1 MEEEPEHPEK
11 EPQQACS
18 VYRPNRYRLGLVF
31 LRRQRLSVCC
41 RRSKP
46 LTNKLPYDSGG
57 VYCIT
62 GSPSLPQQSASWRG
76 RQSTSVNYNNTR
88 RRSSRPRSA
97 NPIFHIS
104 SPLSHPCLQKA
115 RYYMSLRS
123 LNSIVVKQS
132 HIFYINYINNIHC
145 KQKILHKI
153 AVSCQWRTRLPIH
166 HMAEHVLK
174 QCRDILQFKHSFK
187 KVKCGSI
194 YTPTE
199 TPTLKI

>member
-76 RQSTSVNYNNTR
+76 RQSTLVNYNNTR

-145 KQKILHKI
+145 KQKILHKNSSLVPMADTSANTPHGRARAQTMPRYFTI
-153 AVSCQWRTRLPIH
+153 QTLLQKGKMRLNIH
-166 HMAEHVLK
+166 TD
-174 QCRDILQFKHSFK
+174 RN
-187 KVKCGSI
+187 
-194 YTPTE
+194 TNT
-199 TPTLKI
+199 